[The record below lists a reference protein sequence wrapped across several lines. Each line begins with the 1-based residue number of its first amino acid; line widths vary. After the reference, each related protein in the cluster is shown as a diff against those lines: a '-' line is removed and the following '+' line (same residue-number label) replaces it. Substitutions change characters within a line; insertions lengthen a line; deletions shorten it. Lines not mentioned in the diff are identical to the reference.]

1 MITIPEVVEKI
12 VRKTPFLEEGLYR
25 GIINLSALARLIKP
39 EVEKGTMKEVKEGA
53 ILMALKRLPKT
64 SSLGSKALEV
74 LKKSHDLIVRSG
86 LTEITVL
93 NTNFS
98 VENHKEII
106 EILGEERKFFL
117 TITQGIFETT
127 IIFSNELKKEIE
139 KIFKK
144 EKIISQFTNLSS
156 ITIRL
161 PGKVVLTPGVFY
173 SILKLLAWEGINVVE
188 VVSTFSEF
196 TIILE
201 DKEVDQAFSIFK
213 KYLYNI

>member
-12 VRKTPFLEEGLYR
+12 VRKTPFLEEGLNQ
-25 GIINLSALARLIKP
+25 GIINLSALARLIKK
-39 EVEKGTMKEVKEGA
+39 EVEKGTMKEVKVGA

-64 SSLGSKALEV
+64 ATLRPKALEV

-98 VENHKEII
+98 VEKHKEII

-127 IIFSNELKKEIE
+127 IIFSNELKRNIE

-144 EKIISQFTNLSS
+144 EKIIAQFTNLSS

-161 PGKVVLTPGVFY
+161 PGKIVLTPGVFY
-173 SILKLLAWEGINVVE
+173 TILKLLAWEGINIVE

-201 DKEVDQAFSIFK
+201 NKEVDRAFSILK
-213 KYLYNI
+213 KNLGNF